1 MLTIASQSL
10 LCAVASERRRAKW
23 KVKSESFGCGSAWKV
38 ADEQDSNRL
47 LELISEIDR
56 LLHEKEMRLK
66 NVRREASKYVIEAE
80 KKAS

>member
-1 MLTIASQSL
+1 M
-10 LCAVASERRRAKW
+10 
-23 KVKSESFGCGSAWKV
+23 KSESFGCGSAWKV

-66 NVRREASKYVIEAE
+66 NVRREASRYVIEAAE